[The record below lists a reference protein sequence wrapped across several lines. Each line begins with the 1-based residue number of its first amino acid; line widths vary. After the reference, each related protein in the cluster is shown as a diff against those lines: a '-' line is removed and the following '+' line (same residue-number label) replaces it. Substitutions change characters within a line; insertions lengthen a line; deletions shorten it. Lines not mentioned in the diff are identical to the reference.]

1 MKPNLPIMCLA
12 CVPDIVRLGDLNIVR
27 WKLPLTCQARAL
39 TCCQTNVSCRK
50 DGYRSARKSEL
61 QKPINYLERSSV
73 IHEFESGCSI
83 VAAWK
88 GSAIYLCHEVC
99 SRRRRPSQ
107 PAKLINRAR
116 IRSPYHFKR
125 LGDWLTRGTMPAGP
139 GTLRHLS

>member
-12 CVPDIVRLGDLNIVR
+12 CVPDIVRLGDLNI
-27 WKLPLTCQARAL
+27 
-39 TCCQTNVSCRK
+39 TNVSCRK

-88 GSAIYLCHEVC
+88 GSAIYLCHEGPDKIAISFQEIGRLAHEGNHAC
-99 SRRRRPSQ
+99 WSRNFEALIMTAQKITVRLERP
-107 PAKLINRAR
+107 R
-116 IRSPYHFKR
+116 
-125 LGDWLTRGTMPAGP
+125 
-139 GTLRHLS
+139 